1 MYLPAFRRFRPC
13 SCSLPQIHHSTTR
26 SSSFCMCV
34 HRLTLHSALR
44 LSASLPAWLPV
55 GTYSYITLPQGLTRI
70 LPPCSFPSVIELASL
85 STAMPPLGQ
94 LGSPS
99 RPTLDP
105 SQTTYLIPAPNHP
118 PCSANSALPDPRTR
132 NTSSPQIS
140 HSSASQSRDRNAQ
153 KPCQTC

>member
-1 MYLPAFRRFRPC
+1 MQLHLTTNPPFSNQIELILYVRAPFYIAFCPR
-13 SCSLPQIHHSTTR
+13 
-26 SSSFCMCV
+26 
-34 HRLTLHSALR
+34 LR
-44 LSASLPAWLPV
+44 LSAGLPAWLPV